1 MDKKRLF
8 LGLFGNFV
16 HVEDETLQLQVDLK
30 LFEDENVKNV
40 RKKSSVRLQKESEVS
55 YNSVFVSTDA

>member
-8 LGLFGNFV
+8 LGLFENFV